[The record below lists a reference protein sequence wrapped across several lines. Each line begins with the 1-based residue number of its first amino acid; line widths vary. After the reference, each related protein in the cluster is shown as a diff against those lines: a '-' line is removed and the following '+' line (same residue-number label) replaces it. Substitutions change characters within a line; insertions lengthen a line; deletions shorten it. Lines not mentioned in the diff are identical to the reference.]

1 MRNKQLF
8 QEKITRLESMMN
20 NIQRAVNVN
29 DREAAIRNL
38 ELSKQTLSDMQT
50 MINREQEYYN

>member
-50 MINREQEYYN
+50 MINREQEYYK

>member
-20 NIQRAVNVN
+20 SIQRAVNVN

-50 MINREQEYYN
+50 MINREQEYYK

>member
-1 MRNKQLF
+1 
-8 QEKITRLESMMN
+8 MMN

>member
-8 QEKITRLESMMN
+8 QDKVTRLESMMN

-29 DREAAIRNL
+29 DREAAMRNL
-38 ELSKQTLSDMQT
+38 ELSKQVLGDLQT
-50 MINREQEYYN
+50 MLNREQEYYN